1 MRCGIAEYAQ
11 RIKRGNRLLG
21 LLRIVYALR
30 LVNDNDGIC
39 RLYVAYRRIAVELV
53 LLLVN
58 DVFRLTECVNIDD
71 HDLDIGADGKLP
83 HVGQLRRIIDKVS
96 AGRIVIERRKMLL
109 RCLQGFIHALA
120 DGYAGHNN
128 DKLGKTI
135 KAV

>member
-1 MRCGIAEYAQ
+1 MVLKNEDINLL
-11 RIKRGNRLLG
+11 IKMENLIGMNEKRLFG
-21 LLRIVYALR
+21 KNKDKKCT
-30 LVNDNDGIC
+30 VNWYDNTTTTD
-39 RLYVAYRRIAVELV
+39 
-53 LLLVN
+53 
-58 DVFRLTECVNIDD
+58 VNIDD
-71 HDLDIGADGKLP
+71 HDLDIGAGGKLP
-83 HVGQLRRIIDKVS
+83 HVGQLGRIIDKVS